1 MAMKNPLHP
10 GRIVKFDC
18 VEALDLTVT
27 RAAEILGVARQTL
40 NNLVN
45 EKSGI
50 SAEMAIRLEKT
61 FGSTAATWLQMQVN
75 YDLAKARLHD
85 AEIKVEEN
93 APELVHA

>member
-18 VEALDLTVT
+18 LEPLDLTVT
-27 RAAEILGVARQTL
+27 RAADILGVARQTL

-61 FGSTAATWLQMQVN
+61 FGGTAATWLQMQVN